1 MSNPMPIS
9 YDETK
14 RLANL
19 EKHGIDFIGSE
30 VIFDNPMVTQV
41 DDRVHYGEERLQSY
55 GILGNQVVFM
65 VWTDR
70 EKPHIISIRPADKQ
84 ETQKFIKAIYG

>member
-1 MSNPMPIS
+1 MPIS

-14 RLANL
+14 RLTNID
-19 EKHGIDFIGSE
+19 KHGIDFIGCE
-30 VIFDNPMVTQV
+30 TIFDNPMLTYE
-41 DDRVHYGEERLQSY
+41 DNRFDYGEMRLQSY

-84 ETQKFIKAIYG
+84 ETKKFIKAIYG